1 MELCRE
7 ARLDSKEYKA
17 MVQTTP
23 AAQATKTEVGH
34 EAGGE
39 HASFPPF
46 ETSTF
51 PSQLLWLAITFGAL
65 YYFMANKALPAVGKV
80 IEDRKARIAK
90 DLDDAAAMQQKA
102 DEAAAAHAK
111 MLADARLK
119 ARGVAQEA
127 RDKLAADS
135 DAKRKVLE
143 DQLAAKLAAAEGQIA
158 ATRTQAMTNVSAL
171 ARDAASAIFE
181 RLLGR
186 PADVNAIDAAI
197 ASVKTN

>member
-1 MELCRE
+1 VELRQQ
-7 ARLDSKEYKA
+7 AQLDSKEHKSMA
-17 MVQTTP
+17 QTAP
-23 AAQATKTEVGH
+23 AAEATKTEVGH
-34 EAGGE
+34 DAGGE

-46 ETSTF
+46 ETGTF

-65 YYFMANKALPAVGKV
+65 YYFMSKKALPAIGKI
-80 IEDRKARIAK
+80 IEDRKTRIAK

-102 DEAAAAHAK
+102 DEAAAAHAR

-119 ARGVAQEA
+119 AQGVAQEA

-143 DQLAAKLAAAEGQIA
+143 DQLAARLQAAEDQIA
-158 ATRTQAMTNVSAL
+158 TTRAQAMTNVSAI
-171 ARDAASAIFE
+171 ARDAAGAIFE

-186 PADVNAIDAAI
+186 PADAGAIDAAV